1 MLSVDEAE
9 ALFADD
15 DNRICK
21 PTDYAVE
28 NGAYAFE
35 FDDEGD
41 VVSLNTG
48 NTFWWLRSRRG
59 SGNLAAYVFIFGFI
73 VSYGHIV
80 SDNRV
85 SVRPALLLAI

>member
-48 NTFWWLRSRRG
+48 NTFWWLRSRG
-59 SGNLAAYVFIFGFI
+59 LDGYSAASVYDNGDVHADDNIFDDDG
-73 VSYGHIV
+73 
-80 SDNRV
+80 